1 MQIKVQAGDIAKIKA
16 DAVIVNLF
24 EGVKKPGGATGA
36 VDKVLNGVISK
47 LISSGEIK
55 GTLNEVTLIHSLGK
69 IPAERII
76 IAGLGKQDEFNQDR
90 IRQITSASLL
100 KARALGAKKV
110 ATILHGA
117 GIGKMDAHDSA
128 QGITEGALLGLYE
141 FKKYFSKNKDKSGIS
156 ELVIVERESSKIN
169 TAKKG
174 VLKGQIIANAVNMA
188 RDLVNE
194 PPNTLTPTELAN
206 RAKALAKEV
215 GLKCTILGVK
225 EIKKFKMGGLLGVAK
240 GSVEEPRFIILEYKG
255 ASSKE
260 TPIGLVGKGVTFD
273 SGGISIKPA
282 SDMDHM
288 KADMGGAA
296 AVISAIGAIARLKP
310 KINVTALVPTTENLP
325 GGKAFK
331 PADILVNMDG
341 KTMEIINTDAEGRL
355 ILADA
360 LSYARKLKLQPVVD
374 AATLTGACAVAIGPY
389 SVGVF
394 TNKQEIA
401 DEILR
406 AAGQVGER
414 FWQLPMFP
422 EYAELIKSKIA
433 DIRNTGIGR
442 EGGAITAAKFLEFF
456 IEDTPWVHLDIAP
469 TYYVTSPRPYQPFGA
484 TGTST
489 RTFIQFVLNRAK

>member
-1 MQIKVQAGDIAKIKA
+1 MQFRVQLGDISKIKT
-16 DAVIVNLF
+16 DAIIVNLF
-24 EGVKKPGGATGA
+24 EGVKKPEGATGA
-36 VDKVLNGVISK
+36 IDKALNGAISK

-76 IAGLGKQDEFNQDR
+76 VAGLGKKDEFNQDK
-90 IRQITSASLL
+90 IRQITSASLQ
-100 KARALGAKKV
+100 KARSIGAKKV

-117 GIGKMDAHDSA
+117 GIGKLDISDSV

-141 FKKYFSKNKDKSGIS
+141 FKKYFSKNKDKSGIT
-156 ELVIVERESSKIN
+156 ELILVERESSKLGSV
-169 TAKKG
+169 KKG
-174 VLKGQIIANAVNMA
+174 VQKGQIIANAVNMA

-206 RAKALAKEV
+206 RAKTLAKEV
-215 GLKCTILGVK
+215 GLKCKILGVK
-225 EIKKFKMGGLLGVAK
+225 EIKKLKMGGLLGVAK

-255 ASSKE
+255 VSSKE

-282 SDMDHM
+282 ADMDHM
-288 KADMGGAA
+288 KADMAGAA
-296 AVISAIGAIARLKP
+296 AVISAMGAIAQLKP

-341 KTMEIINTDAEGRL
+341 KTIEIVNTDAEGRL

-360 LSYARKLKLQPVVD
+360 LSYALRLKLQPVVD
-374 AATLTGACAVAIGPY
+374 AATLTGACAVAIGPF

-401 DEILR
+401 DEILQ

-422 EYAELIKSKIA
+422 EYAELDKSKIA
-433 DIRNTGIGR
+433 DIRNTGTGR

-484 TGTST
+484 TGTSV